1 MAAERTVVVR
11 IKAEYRAFEAS
22 MKAAARAAEQA
33 SEKIDKSGKK
43 SSSALGQ
50 LLLDAKQHE
59 QSWEIAGGAMLGFGA
74 AVVGMVGVSI
84 AKYAAFD
91 KAMSRVK
98 AATHAS
104 TTEMNQ
110 LREAAMAAGAD
121 TAFSAEEA
129 AAGIEEL
136 AKAGVSTKDIL
147 SGGLAG
153 ALSLAAAGE
162 LAVGEAA
169 EIAASALTQFKLSG
183 DQIPHLADLL
193 AAGAGKAQGSVQDM
207 GAALNQSGLV
217 AASTGLTIEETTG
230 ALAAFASAGLTGSDA
245 GTSFKTMLQSLNPN
259 SDKAAAVMEEL
270 GISAYDAGG
279 EFIGMSEYAGKL
291 QGALQDMSAE
301 QRNAT
306 LKTLFGSD
314 AVRAANVLYEQ
325 GAAGIQKWEDAVNA
339 AGYAA
344 QTAMIMQDN
353 LAGDVEKLGG
363 AFDTVFIKAGG
374 GANDALRG
382 LVQTGEDFVDTIGK
396 IPGPALATVGSIAG
410 IVGVTALAAGA
421 FMTLAPKAI
430 ETWGAFRSLGTEG
443 SKIPGTMG
451 KIAKGA
457 GIAAVALAGLQIIGE
472 LITTNHVKTTTD
484 YAEAVMKVSQAG
496 KKAAGSDLDSLFTG
510 FDTVAGGKRAGEI
523 QDLAG
528 AVGELAN
535 PSFSDGLNQ
544 NLNFMNGWF
553 NLPADK
559 LTLVEGRLGDLGA
572 TLGDLAKAGDIEST
586 AKTFSL
592 ISDEFERNGK
602 TAKDALD
609 TMPEY
614 KAALQEIAMQSGVT
628 ASDGELLVWAMDGIA
643 PAGVAAAHGAEA
655 AAEGL
660 ASMGVSAEGTVSEL
674 DKLVEAMFAMSDG
687 TLNVR
692 SATRGF
698 QEAIDGIN
706 ESIKENGKSLD
717 ETTPKGR
724 ANAAALDAVAQGGKD
739 IASAMASAKDANGNF
754 VHTQEEVQ
762 TSLKGTYDATYAA
775 ARAFGLGKTESAALA
790 RELLGIPKDVS
801 VDTWIADTAKNG
813 ADATRD
819 AVNGIPDM
827 KGVTVIVTDK
837 GSVSVTAAQIQSIKD
852 RTVSTQVTDDGT
864 ILTVQGGIN
873 NIKGTTEQIIVSDD
887 GTVQVVQQRINKTT
901 GKTEYIRV
909 SDGGTVSGVQG
920 LINSITGKT
929 VEVHTR
935 YTSSG
940 DRPAARGPG
949 GSGGPTASGF
959 RGMRIPKHSNG
970 ARMPYTGLGTD
981 KILGINSDGIPSAW
995 VDDGEW
1001 VINER
1006 ASNKHHSLL
1015 KAINSGD
1022 PRVDRMK
1029 ELGGFAN
1036 GGKVGAAEKRVKS
1049 TKRSYDRIS
1058 GDKANRLRKLA
1069 AKDQW
1074 EAAKD
1079 ELAAVKKSSKAS
1091 SDSAKKSAEARKK
1104 AAEDEAARQG
1114 RLSDSRREL
1123 RTDIR
1128 RGNIVDSFTGGSGL
1142 SEIDKLGEVSRNKD
1156 YSKGQRKNAA
1166 RDASSLERALKSLT
1180 SRSEK
1185 LKTALEAATDQA
1197 DKLQSVS
1204 DAVSGGLRDEF
1215 SLGGTLGN
1223 LKSGD
1228 QKGSLSAGSFVKSAQ
1243 GKAAQIKR
1251 FGGLLDKLRKKGYS
1265 SSIVQEVAELGSV
1278 EGTQVGTALLGATGT
1293 EKNALNNA
1301 YKSMDYWA
1309 GEAGQSVTE
1318 SMYKGGLDAA
1328 DGLVK
1333 GLESKSKKVDSAFYK
1348 LGKDAEKAFRRSL
1361 DMHSPSRTLAI
1372 AGSDALDGVVVGVD
1386 GNRHKL
1392 ESAMHGLGK
1401 AGEAAFDMQPTY
1413 SVPPSAEVAR
1423 YSAQPVGASGR
1434 NFTDGDIAALAHAME
1449 NVQVQAS
1456 LRIGNSDIAQAN
1468 VAGRKELRLP
1478 ATSPR
1483 G

>member
-33 SEKIDKSGKK
+33 SEKIDASGKK

-59 QSWEIAGGAMLGFGA
+59 QSWNVAGGAMLGFGA
-74 AVVGMVGVSI
+74 AVVGMVGVSV

-91 KAMSRVK
+91 KAMSSVR

-104 TTEMNQ
+104 KGDMDA
-110 LREAAMAAGAD
+110 LREAAIKAGAD

-129 AAGIEEL
+129 AKGIEEL

-147 SGGLAG
+147 GGGLAG
-153 ALSLAAAGE
+153 ALNLAAAGE

-169 EIAASALTQFKLSG
+169 EIAASAMTQFKLSG

-193 AAGAGKAQGSVQDM
+193 AAGAGKAQGSVTDM

-259 SDKAAAVMEEL
+259 SDKAAAIMEDL

-291 QGALQDMSAE
+291 QGALKDMSAE

-325 GAAGIQKWEDAVNA
+325 GAEGIQKWEDQVNA

-344 QTAMIMQDN
+344 QTAAIMQDN

-363 AFDTVFIKAGG
+363 AFDTVFLKSGK
-374 GANDALRG
+374 GANDVLRG
-382 LVQTGEDFVDTIGK
+382 MVSRAEDVVDAVGK
-396 IPGPALATVGSIAG
+396 IPGPILSSVTGFAG
-410 IVGVTALAAGA
+410 IVGATALVAGG
-421 FMTLAPKAI
+421 FMTLVPKAI
-430 ETWGAFRSLGTEG
+430 ETWGAFRDLGTAG
-443 SKIPGTMG
+443 SKIPGNFG
-451 KIAKGA
+451 KVTKAAGVAAGA
-457 GIAAVALAGLQIIGE
+457 FILLQAAVAANNATAPEAKGVEEFIDGYNKLRESATSMDDTFKNMEFAKGSSLEGKITNLGDALSELSPRFGDVGRHLGSFGATVLGAENGLPQMKREIEGLSDAMATAATGGDIEGASKVFRE
-472 LITTNHVKTTTD
+472 MVAS
-484 YAEAVMKVSQAG
+484 AEAGG
-496 KKAAGSDLDSLFTG
+496 KGLADLTPYMGSYLDSL
-510 FDTVAGGKRAGEI
+510 REI
-523 QDLAG
+523 ANQYG
-528 AVGELAN
+528 ANISEGEL
-535 PSFSDGLNQ
+535 
-544 NLNFMNGWF
+544 M
-553 NLPADK
+553 
-559 LTLVEGRLGDLGA
+559 
-572 TLGDLAKAGDIEST
+572 
-586 AKTFSL
+586 
-592 ISDEFERNGK
+592 
-602 TAKDALD
+602 
-609 TMPEY
+609 
-614 KAALQEIAMQSGVT
+614 
-628 ASDGELLVWAMDGIA
+628 VWALEGIA
-643 PAGVAAAHGAEA
+643 PASVAAAQGAESA
-655 AAEGL
+655 AAGL
-660 ASMGVSAEGTVSEL
+660 EEIGVSAEGAVTEL
-674 DKLVEAMFAMSDG
+674 DKLVQAMFAMSDG

-692 SATRGF
+692 AATRGF

-775 ARAFGLGKTESAALA
+775 ARAFGLGKTESAAMA

-813 ADATRD
+813 ADATKD

-827 KGVTVIVTDK
+827 KGVTVIVTDQ
-837 GSVSVTAAQIQSIKD
+837 GTVSVTAAQIQSIKD

-873 NIKGTTEQIIVSDD
+873 NIEGTTEQIIVSDD
-887 GTVQVVQQRINKTT
+887 GTVQVVQARINKTT

-949 GSGGPTASGF
+949 GSGGPTAF

-1015 KAINSGD
+1015 KA
-1022 PRVDRMK
+1022 
-1029 ELGGFAN
+1029 
-1036 GGKVGAAEKRVKS
+1036 
-1049 TKRSYDRIS
+1049 
-1058 GDKANRLRKLA
+1058 
-1069 AKDQW
+1069 
-1074 EAAKD
+1074 
-1079 ELAAVKKSSKAS
+1079 
-1091 SDSAKKSAEARKK
+1091 
-1104 AAEDEAARQG
+1104 
-1114 RLSDSRREL
+1114 
-1123 RTDIR
+1123 
-1128 RGNIVDSFTGGSGL
+1128 
-1142 SEIDKLGEVSRNKD
+1142 
-1156 YSKGQRKNAA
+1156 
-1166 RDASSLERALKSLT
+1166 
-1180 SRSEK
+1180 
-1185 LKTALEAATDQA
+1185 
-1197 DKLQSVS
+1197 
-1204 DAVSGGLRDEF
+1204 
-1215 SLGGTLGN
+1215 
-1223 LKSGD
+1223 
-1228 QKGSLSAGSFVKSAQ
+1228 
-1243 GKAAQIKR
+1243 
-1251 FGGLLDKLRKKGYS
+1251 
-1265 SSIVQEVAELGSV
+1265 
-1278 EGTQVGTALLGATGT
+1278 
-1293 EKNALNNA
+1293 
-1301 YKSMDYWA
+1301 
-1309 GEAGQSVTE
+1309 
-1318 SMYKGGLDAA
+1318 
-1328 DGLVK
+1328 
-1333 GLESKSKKVDSAFYK
+1333 
-1348 LGKDAEKAFRRSL
+1348 
-1361 DMHSPSRTLAI
+1361 
-1372 AGSDALDGVVVGVD
+1372 
-1386 GNRHKL
+1386 
-1392 ESAMHGLGK
+1392 
-1401 AGEAAFDMQPTY
+1401 
-1413 SVPPSAEVAR
+1413 
-1423 YSAQPVGASGR
+1423 
-1434 NFTDGDIAALAHAME
+1434 
-1449 NVQVQAS
+1449 
-1456 LRIGNSDIAQAN
+1456 
-1468 VAGRKELRLP
+1468 
-1478 ATSPR
+1478 
-1483 G
+1483 